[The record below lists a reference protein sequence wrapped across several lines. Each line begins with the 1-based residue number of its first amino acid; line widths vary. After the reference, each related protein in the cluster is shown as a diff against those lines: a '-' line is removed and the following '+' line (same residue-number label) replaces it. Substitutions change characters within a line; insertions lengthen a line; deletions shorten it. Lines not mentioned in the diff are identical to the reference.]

1 MIARYLLAL
10 MLVFNQITLIFAS
23 EKNVTL
29 PMDCHT
35 IPQHSD
41 SLCIVET
48 PSSDMPV
55 NDIVFYRKDEFDRFV
70 LLEAIKGDIAYVFI
84 KGFSTGGKYTIIGY
98 AEEGHPSYIIYET
111 DTFLSAERPID
122 MVALV
127 SDYFI
132 TNMLSLDDE
141 GNAVIE
147 LMHTP
152 SDIQSEESCITSTQ
166 LPEYSNTELCH
177 IPYSIFNK
185 PVP

>member
-1 MIARYLLAL
+1 

-29 PMDCHT
+29 PMDCHI

-141 GNAVIE
+141 GNAHSQRYSKRRE
-147 LMHTP
+147 LYNINP
-152 SDIQSEESCITSTQ
+152 TSRVQ
-166 LPEYSNTELCH
+166 QHRALSYPL
-177 IPYSIFNK
+177 FNI
-185 PVP
+185 